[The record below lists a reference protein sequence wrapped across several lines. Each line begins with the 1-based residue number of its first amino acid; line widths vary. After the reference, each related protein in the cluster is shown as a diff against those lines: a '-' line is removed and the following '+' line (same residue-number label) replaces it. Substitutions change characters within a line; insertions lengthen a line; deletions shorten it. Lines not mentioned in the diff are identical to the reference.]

1 MCYSGGAS
9 KWTCMLFPLLGVRLA
24 DRANTARSGHRKPG
38 AKAPHTKALRA
49 RSPRTRLKAKIH
61 CTRQNLSNPLSSR
74 IYAGSASVSFSEEQ
88 NPTITSIRG
97 EEMNTVMSENTIFV
111 TGI

>member
-1 MCYSGGAS
+1 M
-9 KWTCMLFPLLGVRLA
+9 
-24 DRANTARSGHRKPG
+24 
-38 AKAPHTKALRA
+38 
-49 RSPRTRLKAKIH
+49 
-61 CTRQNLSNPLSSR
+61 SSR
-74 IYAGSASVSFSEEQ
+74 IYAGSASVSFSEEL